1 MERFVAVLDGAK
13 SGWNKIDK
21 RKKVLM
27 ITFLVSILAFVSIYT
42 YFTQRTEYVT
52 LFSDLE
58 LSDAGNIVSDL
69 ETKKMKY
76 KLENGGSDIL
86 IDKKQVDEYRLQLAM
101 NGMMPENSTG
111 FEIFDDT
118 GLMATEEDRE
128 IMYQRALTGELQRSI
143 MSLEAI
149 KSAKVHLVM
158 PEKSI
163 FEKEDK
169 EASASVI
176 VDVKP
181 NQKVT
186 NDMVKGIASLVSG
199 AVDNLPEKNIQVID
213 SKGNLLSAFLQE
225 DTELNATDIASGYQE
240 IKKQFESEL
249 ESNLD
254 DLLGS
259 AYGKDKIKISVYAD
273 LDFDSEESTI
283 ITDQE
288 PVLRSEQ
295 VSASGDTIEMQNATG
310 GNIDDNVSNVVESQQ
325 GSGSTYERTINNE
338 LNSTTTQRIK
348 APGKVN
354 KLTTSVI
361 YDGELANRDI
371 QSIQNI
377 VASATGY
384 NVERGDVI
392 TVEGVIFDKTSE
404 KQLEEELRAIELEEL
419 NNRSLFEKYGEYVI
433 FALLSALGIVI
444 LIALIRL
451 IFSRRKQKDL
461 FANRELAQGQLA
473 MDLQPEAT
481 AMEMLRMANEE
492 DTKQSLNIEV
502 KTDAKEVK
510 AQNYAKDN
518 PEIVA
523 DLIKTWIQE

>member
-283 ITDQE
+283 ITYSN
-288 PVLRSEQ
+288 PVPLSEQ
-295 VSASGDTIEMQNATG
+295 IDASGGNIDIQQITG
-310 GNIDDNVSNVVESQQ
+310 GNIDDNISNVTDSVE
-325 GSGSTYERTINNE
+325 GDNSTYSRTINNE
-338 LNSTTTQRIK
+338 LSSETTNIIK

-354 KLTTSVI
+354 KLTTSVV
-361 YDGELANRDI
+361 YDGNLSDENRI
-371 QSIQNI
+371 KIQNL
-377 VASATGY
+377 VAATTGY
-384 NVERGDVI
+384 DGDRGDI
-392 TVEGVIFDKTSE
+392 ISIEGIKFNNDEMAGNTGINDG
-404 KQLEEELRAIELEEL
+404 EEM
-419 NNRSLFEKYGEYVI
+419 VD
-433 FALLSALGIVI
+433 ALGPYGKYIRLGLRI
-444 LIALIRL
+444 LGIIALIVLSVLTIRN
-451 IFSRRKQKDL
+451 INRRKKEDRLFQEKLASASEPDSVDVSDTIEDL
-461 FANRELAQGQLA
+461 NLEILPDEKG
-473 MDLQPEAT
+473 D
-481 AMEMLRMANEE
+481 
-492 DTKQSLNIEV
+492 
-502 KTDAKEVK
+502 K
-510 AQNYAKDN
+510 AQKYAREHPDLA
-518 PEIVA
+518 A
-523 DLIKTWIQE
+523 DLIRSWMKEQ

>member
-1 MERFVAVLDGAK
+1 MERFAAVLDGAK
-13 SGWNKIDK
+13 GGWNKIDK
-21 RKKVLM
+21 TKKVLM
-27 ITFLVSILAFVSIYT
+27 IAFFLSVFAFISIYT

-52 LFSDLE
+52 LFSELE

-76 KLENGGSDIL
+76 KLENGGRDIL
-86 IDKKQVDEYRLQLAM
+86 IDQKQVDEYRLQLAM
-101 NGMMPENSTG
+101 NGMMPEKSTG
-111 FEIFDDT
+111 FEIFDNT
-118 GLMATEEDRE
+118 GLMATDEDRN

-176 VDVKP
+176 VDVRP
-181 NQKVT
+181 NYKVT
-186 NDMVKGIASLVSG
+186 NDMVKGIAALVSG
-199 AVDNLPEKNIQVID
+199 AVDQLPEKNIQVID

-225 DTELNATDIASGYQE
+225 DTGLNATDIASGYQA

-249 ESNLD
+249 ESNLN

-259 AYGKDKIKISVYAD
+259 AYGQDKIKISVYAD

-283 ITDQE
+283 ITYQE

-295 VSASGDTIEMQNATG
+295 VSASGDNIEVQNATG
-310 GNIDDNVSNVVESQQ
+310 GNINDNVSNVVESEQ
-325 GSGSTYERTINNE
+325 GSGSTYERTVNNE
-338 LNSTTTQRIK
+338 LNSTTTQTVK
-348 APGKVN
+348 APGKVR

-361 YDGELANRDI
+361 YDGELANRDV

-392 TVEGVIFDKTSE
+392 SVEGVVFDKSSQA
-404 KQLEEELRAIELEEL
+404 KLEEELKAIELEEL
-419 NNRSLFEKYGEYVI
+419 NNRSLVEKYGEYVI
-433 FALLSALGIVI
+433 FALLSALGIII

-451 IFSRRKQKDL
+451 IFSRKKQRDL
-461 FANRELAQGQLA
+461 FANGELAQSQLA
-473 MDLQPEAT
+473 MDLQPEIT
-481 AMEMLRMANEE
+481 AMDMLRKANEE
-492 DTKQSLNIEV
+492 ESLNIEV
-502 KTDAKEVK
+502 KADERETK
-510 AQNYAKDN
+510 AQNYAKNN
-518 PEIVA
+518 PDIVA